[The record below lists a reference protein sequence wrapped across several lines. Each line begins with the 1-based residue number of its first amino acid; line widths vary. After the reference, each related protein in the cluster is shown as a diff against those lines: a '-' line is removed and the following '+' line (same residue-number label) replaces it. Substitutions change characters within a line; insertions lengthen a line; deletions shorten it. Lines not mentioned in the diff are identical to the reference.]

1 MIADDEELRK
11 IALEMVDRME
21 LLSDEDARGSHL
33 ARILNPNAPA
43 GNFMA
48 RSKATVFRIPADYY
62 ELLCDCIHPGN
73 SAPITPV
80 YVEATFFQEISLA
93 GICYS
98 TNSSKAYRN
107 SSIVFRERATVTRA
121 PTESQTK
128 AGIIESIFQYS
139 HGENRDAAPAI
150 AIARPVKEI
159 YLAVKELVL
168 ADTSDGFSDPY
179 KRYGFAGGYLC
190 QSEGQVLRIIH
201 ISQVMSHFALTKM
214 PAGDGFE
221 SLIHVL
227 PVDRVSW
234 MPDLCAVCTKF
245 RLVYTA
251 HVFILGC

>member
-1 MIADDEELRK
+1 MKTSARCANIRAMIADDEELRK

-48 RSKATVFRIPADYY
+48 RSKATVSRIPADYY
-62 ELLCDCIHPGN
+62 KLLCDYIHPGN
-73 SAPITPV
+73 SVPITPV
-80 YVEATFFQEISLA
+80 YVEATFFQEISVA

-98 TNSSKAYRN
+98 TSQIRN
-107 SSIVFRERATVTRA
+107 SSIIFRECDMVTGA
-121 PTESQTK
+121 LAESQTK

-139 HGENRDAAPAI
+139 HGQNRDAAPVI

-159 YLAVKELVL
+159 YLVVKELVP

-190 QSEGQVLRIIH
+190 QSEGQVPRVIH

-214 PAGDGFE
+214 PNGWGFDHE

-227 PVDRVSW
+227 PVDRVS
-234 MPDLCAVCTKF
+234 
-245 RLVYTA
+245 
-251 HVFILGC
+251 